1 MEAVVNVLVEN
12 LTELLYENFQ
22 LISDVE
28 DDVKKLLRFVNGF
41 KSFLKE
47 SRKIRTE
54 NDIVKQLEKEIM
66 DVVYR
71 SENLIDQY
79 VVDAKIHAERF
90 TSFLDYPLKREVA
103 RKIKAILEEI
113 KVIQDKKEYQKVIE
127 DKVLPRELAQSVLQ
141 QQQKVPR
148 VEEEYVVGFD
158 EEAKIIIQRLR
169 EGSSYGVISVFGMP
183 GLGKTTLA
191 NKVFKSEEIEYH
203 FMYRVWIY
211 VSQFYKK
218 RDVYLQI
225 LKKLQQP
232 HDCDIKVTE
241 EELAS
246 KIKEVLGHVKYF
258 VVLDDVWSVDAF
270 NDIQDAFPKSKGSRV
285 LVTTREERVA
295 TIVRSLGEPHR
306 LKFLEP
312 KESWELLEKK
322 VFREERCPDDLK
334 EYGEEI
340 AKKCDGLPLAVVI
353 IAGILL
359 GKSKTRLEWR
369 NVAISFSDFLR
380 MNIESYQRL
389 IQLSYDHLPDDLKS
403 CFLYLGAFPNG
414 NHIPAAKLM
423 QLWIAEGFIE
433 EEGVLTMEVIAGEKL
448 CSLVSR
454 NLVMATQRKT
464 DGQIKTCRVHDMLLQ
479 FCKKEAKA
487 EDLFNEINETNIR
500 NQQDSCRRLS
510 VHCSFKE
517 FISSKQNPEYV
528 RSLLCFASNR
538 IEMPPQIIQSLRKA
552 FPLLRVLHF
561 APDESIIFMRC
572 HRDFSRLFHLRYI
585 AISTTLKTLPTEIGN
600 LRNVQTLI
608 VRTSESTL
616 EIKGDIWSMSRLRH
630 LQTNSSAKLPPPS
643 SSKTKKDPFPN
654 QNLQTL
660 SKVSPLSCTA
670 AALAKAPNLKKLGIR
685 GTLAKL
691 FETDKISGSSLFKN
705 LRELKF
711 LENLKLWNDGEE
723 LQHLPQKYEF
733 PTNLTKLTLSKTYLP
748 WCELSVLGTLEKLEI
763 LKLIEHAVVGEYW
776 EPIIGGFLCLQVLH
790 IERTDLRSL
799 KASNKHFPR
808 LKSLALRHCEKLEA
822 IPLALADISSLE
834 IDLNHSKMAIP
845 SAQDIL
851 KQKQQKQ
858 DPTEKPTHRFKL
870 TIYPPLDPSQ
880 AS

>member
-1 MEAVVNVLVEN
+1 MEAVVNLLVEN
-12 LTELLYENFQ
+12 LTELLYKNFQ
-22 LISDVE
+22 LISDVK
-28 DDVKKLLRFVNGF
+28 DDVKKLLRYVNGF

-47 SRKIRTE
+47 YRKIRSK
-54 NDIVKQLEKEIM
+54 NDIVKQLMKDIM

-79 VVDAKIHAERF
+79 VVDAKVHGV
-90 TSFLDYPLKREVA
+90 LDIPTKRDIA
-103 RKIKAILEEI
+103 TKIKDILQEI
-113 KVIQDKKEYQKVIE
+113 KVIQEKTEYQKVIE
-127 DKVLPRELAQSVLQ
+127 NIVLPRDHTYSVP
-141 QQQKVPR
+141 QKVPR
-148 VEEEYVVGFD
+148 VEEEYVVGFN
-158 EEAKIIIQRLR
+158 EEAKRIINRLR
-169 EGSSYGVISVFGMP
+169 EGPNYGVISVFGMP

-191 NKVFKSEEIEYH
+191 NKVFKSEEIEYR

-211 VSQFYKK
+211 VSQSYKK

-232 HDCDIKVTE
+232 HDYDTNVSE

-246 KIKEVLGHVKYF
+246 KIKQVLGPVKYF
-258 VVLDDVWSVDAF
+258 FVLDDVWCEDAF

-285 LVTTREERVA
+285 LVTTREEKVA
-295 TIVRSLGEPHR
+295 MIVNSLGEPHR
-306 LKFLEP
+306 LKFLER

-369 NVAISFSDFLR
+369 NVANSFSDFLR
-380 MNIESYQRL
+380 INLDSYETL
-389 IQLSYDHLPDDLKS
+389 IQLSYDHLPDDLKC

-433 EEGVLTMEVIAGEKL
+433 EEGVLTMEVIACEKL

-454 NLVMATQRKT
+454 NLVMTTQRKSN
-464 DGQIKTCRVHDMLLQ
+464 GQIKTCRVHDMLLQ
-479 FCKKEAKA
+479 FCKKEAKG
-487 EDLFNEINETNIR
+487 EGLFNEINEINVR
-500 NQQDSCRRLS
+500 NQQDVCRRLS
-510 VHCSFKE
+510 VHCPFKE
-517 FISSKQNPEYV
+517 FISSKQNPEHV

-538 IEMPPQIIQSLRKA
+538 VEMPPEIIQSLRKA

-561 APDESIIFMRC
+561 APDESVIFTRC

-585 AISTTLKTLPTEIGN
+585 AISTTLKVLPTEIGN
-600 LRNVQTLI
+600 LQNVQTLM
-608 VRTSESTL
+608 VRTTENTL
-616 EIKGDIWSMSRLRH
+616 KVKGDIWSMSRLRH
-630 LQTNSSAKLPPPS
+630 FQTNSSAELPSPS
-643 SSKTKKDPFPN
+643 APKTKDDPFPN

-691 FETDKISGSSLFKN
+691 LETDKNSGSSLFKN
-705 LRELKF
+705 LREFKL
-711 LENLKLWNDGEE
+711 LENLKLLNDGEE

-733 PTNLTKLTLSKTYLP
+733 PVNLTKLTLSKTCLL
-748 WCELSVLGTLEKLEI
+748 WSELAVLGTLEKLEI
-763 LKLIEHAVVGEYW
+763 LKLLEHAAVGECW

-790 IERTDLRSL
+790 IERTDLRYW
-799 KASNKHFPR
+799 KASNKHFPG
-808 LKSLALRHCEKLEA
+808 LKSLVLRHCEKLEE
-822 IPLALADISSLE
+822 IPPVLADIRNLQE
-834 IDLNHSKMAIP
+834 IDLNHTKKAIK
-845 SAQDIL
+845 SAQNIL
-851 KQKQQKQ
+851 KRKQQKQ
-858 DPTEKPTHRFKL
+858 DPTEKCTRRFKL

-880 AS
+880 PS